1 MGCCIFYCPFNFPAI
16 LPLPSAVVSK
26 RKIFTRPAS
35 RKTIPQI
42 IGNRKRSS
50 LPKSAPDGRVVGK
63 GEFAKSI
70 YTNREK
76 VADRS
81 EGKCAV
87 MESKY
92 RPVYQISLFAHL
104 PPGQILVGVA
114 TPNPPFAACAAEKS
128 PQIFFR
134 IFQKQFRFTPCFS
147 PISERTNRSKRKE
160 LSHHATQDLQHP
172 QAEMCCQ
179 DPSDRGRAQSL

>member
-104 PPGQILVGVA
+104 SPRSDTCWGCHPKPAFCGPSRRKIPHKYFFGFFKNSSDLHPVFLLSVRGQ
-114 TPNPPFAACAAEKS
+114 TAAN
-128 PQIFFR
+128 
-134 IFQKQFRFTPCFS
+134 
-147 PISERTNRSKRKE
+147 ERS
-160 LSHHATQDLQHP
+160 
-172 QAEMCCQ
+172 
-179 DPSDRGRAQSL
+179 

>member
-76 VADRS
+76 VADGS
-81 EGKCAV
+81 EGKFAV
-87 MESKY
+87 TESKY

-104 PPGQILVGVA
+104 
-114 TPNPPFAACAAEKS
+114 S
-128 PQIFFR
+128 PRSDTCWGCHPKPAFCGLRRRKIPANIFSD
-134 IFQKQFRFTPCFS
+134 FS
-147 PISERTNRSKRKE
+147 KTVPIYTLFFSY
-160 LSHHATQDLQHP
+160 Q
-172 QAEMCCQ
+172 
-179 DPSDRGRAQSL
+179 

>member
-87 MESKY
+87 TESKY
-92 RPVYQISLFAHL
+92 RPVYQISLFSHL
-104 PPGQILVGVA
+104 SPGQILVGVA
-114 TPNPPFAACAAEKS
+114 TPNPPCRPRGLHIIRFRTSAKTHSFRRSSS
-128 PQIFFR
+128 PHKVMR
-134 IFQKQFRFTPCFS
+134 LCGVPH
-147 PISERTNRSKRKE
+147 ERR
-160 LSHHATQDLQHP
+160 
-172 QAEMCCQ
+172 
-179 DPSDRGRAQSL
+179 

>member
-104 PPGQILVGVA
+104 SPGQILVGVA
-114 TPNPPFAACAAEKS
+114 TPNPPYAAYADEKS
-128 PQIFFR
+128 IKNIFSD
-134 IFQKQFRFTPCFS
+134 FS
-147 PISERTNRSKRKE
+147 KTVPLYPLFFSY
-160 LSHHATQDLQHP
+160 Q
-172 QAEMCCQ
+172 
-179 DPSDRGRAQSL
+179 